1 MTVLRIRAEPL
12 TMDAFR
18 PFGFVME
25 APRDGNRNGP
35 SPVIADPR
43 PTAKVTATLIDL
55 PAQASPR
62 RIRQIERHQ
71 NSGQFFLHLSG
82 GLLSLVVFPATGG
95 ELPDAAAARAFVA
108 SPSQAFG
115 YHPGTWH
122 AGVAALG
129 ATAQVAS
136 LLSRDG
142 TPSDVD
148 ERMLAETI
156 EVDWT

>member
-1 MTVLRIRAEPL
+1 MTVLRIRTEPL
-12 TMDAFR
+12 TADAFR
-18 PFGFVME
+18 PFGLVME
-25 APRDGNRNGP
+25 APKDGNRNGP
-35 SPVIADPR
+35 LPVIADPR
-43 PTAKVTATLIDL
+43 PTAMVTATLIDL
-55 PAQASPR
+55 PAQSPPR
-62 RIRQIERHQ
+62 RIRQIERHP
-71 NSGQFFLHLSG
+71 NSAQFFLHLSG
-82 GLLSLVVFPATGG
+82 GPLSLVVFPATRS
-95 ELPDAAAARAFVA
+95 ELPDAGAARAFVA
-108 SPSQAFG
+108 SPGQAFG